1 MALRLATI
9 YFSDG
14 FCMLLQKLL
23 NFPVTKRAD
32 LMRRGI
38 LAFLLLPILCFSA
51 LRAQNPY
58 NFSQFG
64 NETIDFL
71 KQPTRWEGND
81 WLKLGLAG
89 AGTFL
94 VMQIDQPVRDAVLK
108 DRSYYN
114 SAPTTF
120 GKFWGET
127 YTTAVFAG
135 AFGLHGL
142 LTQNNS
148 TKKVGFE
155 IAQAALY
162 SGGITTVLKL
172 ALGRAR
178 PYTNEGTT
186 KYQPF
191 TIMDDGFHSLPSGH
205 CTLAFALSTVLS
217 RNIESKALKVLVFI
231 PAALTAF
238 SRVYQDYHWASDCVL
253 GAVIGYVV
261 ATWVVDLHDSKEPPV
276 HLSGIYPLT
285 ISINLN

>member
-1 MALRLATI
+1 
-9 YFSDG
+9 
-14 FCMLLQKLL
+14 
-23 NFPVTKRAD
+23 
-32 LMRRGI
+32 MRRCI
-38 LAFLLLPILCFSA
+38 HILLLLSVLWVSP
-51 LRAQNPY
+51 LRAQNTY
-58 NFSQFG
+58 NLSQFG
-64 NETIDFL
+64 NETVDFI
-71 KQPTRWEGND
+71 KQPTQWKGND

-94 VMQIDQPVRDAVLK
+94 VMQIDQPIRDAVMK
-108 DRSYYN
+108 DRSYLN
-114 SAPTTF
+114 SAPITF

-127 YTTAVFAG
+127 YSTAAFAG

-217 RNIESKALKVLVFI
+217 RNVDSKALKVLVFV
-231 PAALTAF
+231 PAALTAI
-238 SRVYQDYHWASDCVL
+238 SRVYQDYHWASDCFL
-253 GAVIGYVV
+253 GAIIGYVV
-261 ATWVVDLHDSKEPPV
+261 ATWVVDLHDSKEAPV
-276 HLSGIYPLT
+276 HLTGIYPLT
-285 ISINLN
+285 IRINLN